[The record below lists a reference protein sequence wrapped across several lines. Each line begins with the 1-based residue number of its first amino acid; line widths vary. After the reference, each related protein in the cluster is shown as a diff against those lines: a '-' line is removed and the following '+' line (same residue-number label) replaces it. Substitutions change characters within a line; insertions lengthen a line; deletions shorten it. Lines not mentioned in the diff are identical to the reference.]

1 MELCLNH
8 AAEVDRMRQRLIAV
22 LGHDLRNPLQSISM
36 AAALLSSS
44 DTRTTELRQHIS
56 ASSSRMERLVS
67 QILDMSR
74 LQSGIGLTVNPV
86 DTDVSQLVRQI
97 VCETD
102 VAYPGLVI
110 EIAIDPQVR
119 AVVDPDRYAQVA
131 ANLLSNARHH
141 GLPGRPVLVTLTR
154 QGDEVCLSVLNET
167 SGLSEAQ
174 LANLFEPFKRESAD
188 NQRNRNGLGIG
199 LYISQAI
206 AQAHQGRI
214 DVDCRDDVITSACA
228 CRCARRRPAP
238 RPDDED
244 RAQCNACR
252 YLRQPSPS
260 DRIARSMPR
269 LRLRTVLACLAVF
282 CAAPALARV
291 EVHSLQH
298 KSMGR
303 VLTVRVSEEIAPGD
317 YETLLKGLRN
327 NPGTYSRKLL
337 LLNSIG
343 GSVPEAIRMGRL
355 LRESG
360 FDALVPSS
368 SVCQGTCVYLL
379 AAGKRKTV
387 RGYVGLHRPYYAHGD
402 SLHSRSANG
411 MRYDSAA
418 YFREMDIPSTL
429 VQAMQSTDPK
439 RMRVLSAK
447 ELAQYRLN

>member
-167 SGLSEAQ
+167 SGLRSATGQPVRTVQARVGGQPAQ
-174 LANLFEPFKRESAD
+174 P
-188 NQRNRNGLGIG
+188 QRPRYRPVHLPGHRPGPPGAYRRGLP
-199 LYISQAI
+199 
-206 AQAHQGRI
+206 
-214 DVDCRDDVITSACA
+214 
-228 CRCARRRPAP
+228 RRRHH
-238 RPDDED
+238 
-244 RAQCNACR
+244 
-252 YLRQPSPS
+252 L
-260 DRIARSMPR
+260 R
-269 LRLRTVLACLAVF
+269 LRL
-282 CAAPALARV
+282 P
-291 EVHSLQH
+291 
-298 KSMGR
+298 
-303 VLTVRVSEEIAPGD
+303 VRQA
-317 YETLLKGLRN
+317 ETG
-327 NPGTYSRKLL
+327 
-337 LLNSIG
+337 
-343 GSVPEAIRMGRL
+343 
-355 LRESG
+355 
-360 FDALVPSS
+360 SS
-368 SVCQGTCVYLL
+368 S
-379 AAGKRKTV
+379 
-387 RGYVGLHRPYYAHGD
+387 
-402 SLHSRSANG
+402 
-411 MRYDSAA
+411 
-418 YFREMDIPSTL
+418 
-429 VQAMQSTDPK
+429 
-439 RMRVLSAK
+439 
-447 ELAQYRLN
+447 

>member
-1 MELCLNH
+1 
-8 AAEVDRMRQRLIAV
+8 
-22 LGHDLRNPLQSISM
+22 
-36 AAALLSSS
+36 
-44 DTRTTELRQHIS
+44 
-56 ASSSRMERLVS
+56 
-67 QILDMSR
+67 
-74 LQSGIGLTVNPV
+74 
-86 DTDVSQLVRQI
+86 
-97 VCETD
+97 
-102 VAYPGLVI
+102 
-110 EIAIDPQVR
+110 
-119 AVVDPDRYAQVA
+119 
-131 ANLLSNARHH
+131 
-141 GLPGRPVLVTLTR
+141 
-154 QGDEVCLSVLNET
+154 
-167 SGLSEAQ
+167 
-174 LANLFEPFKRESAD
+174 
-188 NQRNRNGLGIG
+188 
-199 LYISQAI
+199 
-206 AQAHQGRI
+206 
-214 DVDCRDDVITSACA
+214 
-228 CRCARRRPAP
+228 
-238 RPDDED
+238 
-244 RAQCNACR
+244 
-252 YLRQPSPS
+252 
-260 DRIARSMPR
+260 MPR

-368 SVCQGTCVYLL
+368 S
-379 AAGKRKTV
+379 
-387 RGYVGLHRPYYAHGD
+387 PYYAHGD

>member
-1 MELCLNH
+1 
-8 AAEVDRMRQRLIAV
+8 
-22 LGHDLRNPLQSISM
+22 
-36 AAALLSSS
+36 
-44 DTRTTELRQHIS
+44 
-56 ASSSRMERLVS
+56 
-67 QILDMSR
+67 
-74 LQSGIGLTVNPV
+74 
-86 DTDVSQLVRQI
+86 
-97 VCETD
+97 
-102 VAYPGLVI
+102 
-110 EIAIDPQVR
+110 
-119 AVVDPDRYAQVA
+119 
-131 ANLLSNARHH
+131 
-141 GLPGRPVLVTLTR
+141 
-154 QGDEVCLSVLNET
+154 
-167 SGLSEAQ
+167 
-174 LANLFEPFKRESAD
+174 
-188 NQRNRNGLGIG
+188 
-199 LYISQAI
+199 
-206 AQAHQGRI
+206 
-214 DVDCRDDVITSACA
+214 
-228 CRCARRRPAP
+228 
-238 RPDDED
+238 
-244 RAQCNACR
+244 
-252 YLRQPSPS
+252 
-260 DRIARSMPR
+260 MPR

-282 CAAPALARV
+282 CATPALARV

-337 LLNSIG
+337 
-343 GSVPEAIRMGRL
+343 L

>member
-1 MELCLNH
+1 
-8 AAEVDRMRQRLIAV
+8 
-22 LGHDLRNPLQSISM
+22 
-36 AAALLSSS
+36 
-44 DTRTTELRQHIS
+44 
-56 ASSSRMERLVS
+56 
-67 QILDMSR
+67 
-74 LQSGIGLTVNPV
+74 
-86 DTDVSQLVRQI
+86 
-97 VCETD
+97 
-102 VAYPGLVI
+102 
-110 EIAIDPQVR
+110 
-119 AVVDPDRYAQVA
+119 
-131 ANLLSNARHH
+131 
-141 GLPGRPVLVTLTR
+141 
-154 QGDEVCLSVLNET
+154 
-167 SGLSEAQ
+167 
-174 LANLFEPFKRESAD
+174 
-188 NQRNRNGLGIG
+188 
-199 LYISQAI
+199 
-206 AQAHQGRI
+206 
-214 DVDCRDDVITSACA
+214 
-228 CRCARRRPAP
+228 
-238 RPDDED
+238 
-244 RAQCNACR
+244 
-252 YLRQPSPS
+252 
-260 DRIARSMPR
+260 MPR

-368 SVCQGTCVYLL
+368 CVCQGTCVYLL